1 VDIHK
6 QLAKVKAA
14 IYGDTEMG
22 LGIAK
27 LMTELGMDP
36 RILATGA
43 TNDGVCQKG
52 CEIAPRSSVL
62 RGVDFDDIHKEI
74 ISNDVDL
81 MIGPST
87 GRQISKEEKIPL
99 LRVGLPNHDR
109 FGAARQMVLGY
120 AGAMRLV
127 DDMTNRPLDRK

>member
-1 VDIHK
+1 
-6 QLAKVKAA
+6 
-14 IYGDTEMG
+14 
-22 LGIAK
+22 
-27 LMTELGMDP
+27 MDP

-43 TNDGVCQKG
+43 TNDGFAKRAA
-52 CEIAPRSSVL
+52 EIAPRSSVL
-62 RGVDFDDIHKEI
+62 RGMDFDDIHKEM
-74 ISNDVDL
+74 ISTDVDL

-99 LRVGLPNHDR
+99 LRVGLSNHDR

-127 DDMTNRPLDRK
+127 DDMANLLLDRR